1 MSMHVVNGAQLQC
14 SFGAAPSNLVVLP
27 TNREKIANQF
37 AANIM
42 DHVPMVNIIPFG
54 MCSSLA
60 NPTTASATSAAM
72 GALTPTPCI
81 PVVPAPWAPG
91 SPTVLVANQ
100 PALNNPAKCMC
111 AYAGVISIALPAR
124 RQRRRP
130 DGLATGTQF
139 GSMSVCASSTVR
151 STLLVPSR
159 AISTVS
165 RHRLSSDST
174 NTETRQPGP
183 SASTWGGVMR
193 VA

>member
-1 MSMHVVNGAQLQC
+1 MFMHVVNGAQLQC

-42 DHVPMVNIIPFG
+42 DHVPMVSIIPFG

-72 GALTPTPCI
+72 GVLTPTPCI
-81 PVVPAPWAPG
+81 PVVPPPWTPG

-111 AYAGVISIALPAR
+111 AYAGVISIVTPGQTTA
-124 RQRRRP
+124 
-130 DGLATGTQF
+130 
-139 GSMSVCASSTVR
+139 
-151 STLLVPSR
+151 
-159 AISTVS
+159 
-165 RHRLSSDST
+165 
-174 NTETRQPGP
+174 ETP
-183 SASTWGGVMR
+183 
-193 VA
+193 